1 MAEKEVPDHRKDVCE
16 PSWPLE
22 TANGNTPLSPTT
34 TNDPTMKTRRQ
45 SQSFRH
51 EMVSPR
57 ELMYHKKTL
66 WEEAPTSSNPD
77 DDDEYDDDAFEPE
90 VRSSS
95 AVQTLLWVGVRAHT
109 LACGVS
115 RPRPTRQLHLERQC
129 RRRR

>member
-1 MAEKEVPDHRKDVCE
+1 MAEKEVPDNRKDVCE

-45 SQSFRH
+45 SQSFHH

-57 ELMYHKKTL
+57 ELMYHKKRNTL

-77 DDDEYDDDAFEPE
+77 DDDDDDDDEFEPE
-90 VRSSS
+90 VRSS
-95 AVQTLLWVGVRAHT
+95 AVQTFCGWVCARIRSRVAS
-109 LACGVS
+109 LAPAPLASCI
-115 RPRPTRQLHLERQC
+115 
-129 RRRR
+129 